1 MTALLTTPLRIG
13 RATARNRIVF
23 CAHLTSYATEGLPTA
38 QHAAYYAARAR
49 GGAGLIITEE
59 HVVHPTDQ
67 PYEKVIRGHDPR
79 VLDGYRKITDAVH
92 RHGALILASSIT
104 TARRA
109 PDATREGRCGR
120 RARSPTRC
128 SGRYPF
134 RSRNP
139 RSLR

>member
-23 CAHLTSYATEGLPTA
+23 CAHLTNYATEGLPTA

-92 RHGALILASSIT
+92 RHGALILAQLNHNGAQGTGRYS
-104 TARRA
+104 RRPLWA
-109 PDATREGRCGR
+109 P
-120 RARSPTRC
+120 ARSPTRC

-139 RSLR
+139 RSPR